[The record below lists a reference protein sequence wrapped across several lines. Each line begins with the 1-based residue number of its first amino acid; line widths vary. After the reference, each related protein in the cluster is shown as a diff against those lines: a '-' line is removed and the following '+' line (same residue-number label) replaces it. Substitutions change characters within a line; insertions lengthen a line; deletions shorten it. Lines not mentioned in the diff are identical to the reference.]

1 MCRLCRLL
9 PMAVLLTAAAVA
21 VIMVSACAVSCAE
34 EASESAAEPP
44 AGQDERPKA
53 EPPTASKEK
62 APQPAAGSRE
72 AEGAA
77 ATDEEKPKQPWS
89 PPTFT
94 ERQDE
99 RDRMA
104 AVIRDSY
111 GLKDKPVLEAM
122 RTVPRHEFVPD
133 RVRRRAYG
141 DSPLPIGHGQTISQP
156 FMVAEMTRRL
166 ALDAGDR
173 VLEVGTG
180 SGYQA
185 AVLTHFTR
193 HVYTIEIIRPLAEAA
208 RKRLDR
214 LGYDCVEVRHGDG
227 YDGWPKAAPFD
238 AIIVTCAAGQ
248 IPPPL
253 VKQLKP
259 GGRMVIPVG
268 GRFSVQR
275 LMLVEKDEQGE
286 VTSRS
291 LMAVR
296 FVPLLRRDPTRD

>member
-1 MCRLCRLL
+1 MCRLRRPVPLL
-9 PMAVLLTAAAVA
+9 VLLTAAVA
-21 VIMVSACAVSCAE
+21 ALASENAPAAKD
-34 EASESAAEPP
+34 EASPP
-44 AGQDERPKA
+44 AGSD
-53 EPPTASKEK
+53 
-62 APQPAAGSRE
+62 RE
-72 AEGAA
+72 QVK
-77 ATDEEKPKQPWS
+77 TSWS

-94 ERQDE
+94 ERRAERAAMARTIREFYGLTDE
-99 RDRMA
+99 R
-104 AVIRDSY
+104 V
-111 GLKDKPVLEAM
+111 LKAM
-122 RTVPRHEFVPD
+122 RSVPRHEFVPD
-133 RVRRRAYG
+133 DVSGRAYR
-141 DSPLPIGHGQTISQP
+141 DSPLPIGYGQTISQP
-156 FMVAEMTRRL
+156 YMVAEMTRL
-166 ALDAGDR
+166 LDLDADDR

-193 HVYTIEIIRPLAEAA
+193 EVRTIEIVGPLAEAA

-214 LGYDCVEVRHGDG
+214 LGYDCVKVRHGDG
-227 YDGWPKAAPFD
+227 YHGWPQGGPFD

-253 VKQLKP
+253 VKQLKA

-275 LMLVEKDEQGE
+275 LMLVEKDKAGE

-296 FVPLLRRDPTRD
+296 FVPLLRQDPTRD

>member
-1 MCRLCRLL
+1 MHCPHRTSAAIRVF
-9 PMAVLLTAAAVA
+9 AAAAAV
-21 VIMVSACAVSCAE
+21 VTACACAASCAE
-34 EASESAAEPP
+34 DASESAPDRP
-44 AGQDERPKA
+44 AGQAKRAKSEQ
-53 EPPTASKEK
+53 SG
-62 APQPAAGSRE
+62 QPVA
-72 AEGAA
+72 
-77 ATDEEKPKQPWS
+77 EKPDEPEGERGWS

-94 ERQDE
+94 ERQDD
-99 RDRMA
+99 RDRMVRA
-104 AVIRDSY
+104 IRDRY
-111 GLKDKPVLEAM
+111 GLTDEQVLKAM
-122 RTVPRHEFVPD
+122 ASVPRHELVPD
-133 RVRRRAYG
+133 AVARRAYE
-141 DSPLPIGHGQTISQP
+141 DSPLPIGYGQTISQP
-156 FMVAEMTRRL
+156 YMVAEMTRRL
-166 ALDAGDR
+166 DLGAGDR

-185 AVLTHFTR
+185 AVLAHFTR
-193 HVYTIEIIRPLAEAA
+193 EVRTIEIVRPLAEAA

-227 YDGWPKAAPFD
+227 YHGWPDGGPFD

-253 VKQLKP
+253 LKQLKP

-275 LMLVEKDEQGE
+275 LMLVAKDEAGE

-296 FVPLLRRDPTRD
+296 FVPLLRQDPTRD